1 MARTSDNDSTT
12 ETTETTAEQT
22 DETPS
27 SAQHTKSGFPIVIN
41 LKGKKKNKRKYTRGL
56 KDVQRLERGV
66 TKASRRLSRAVAS
79 GLATYEKRRD
89 KSSRKKRDGAI
100 KDAIENWTRAYGRA
114 VRKGSD
120 APYDVARRLNTKRLS
135 RPIRDAIR
143 LVTPP
148 VFR

>member
-1 MARTSDNDSTT
+1 MARTSDKDSTA

-22 DETPS
+22 GEASLAPPCTR
-27 SAQHTKSGFPIVIN
+27 AFPIVIKLRGN
-41 LKGKKKNKRKYTRGL
+41 KKKRKYTRGT

-79 GLATYEKRRD
+79 GFATYEKKRN

-100 KDAIENWTRAYGRA
+100 RDAIENWTRAYGRA
-114 VRKGSD
+114 IRKGSD
-120 APYDVARRLNTKRLS
+120 APYDVAKALNTKRLS

-148 VFR
+148 LFR